1 MTSTAEAPRTAS
13 FLDAARSFGALLLG
27 AGLIAFASSDLPA
40 PLPWA
45 YGLLPIAM
53 LWLARRVGLLVGA
66 LAATSTLGAVYAAGV
81 TEPARLLFVAVLAC
95 AGLSLAASTRRGARA
110 STALALAL
118 VPILVV
124 AAGYL
129 AFGGLEELNRL
140 LVQRIDEVRR
150 LETEHRVSQALG
162 LSAAEFDRALEQ
174 TGKTWTLL
182 LPSLFALKWVLVLA
196 INCWL
201 ASVLFQDGDGFPYF
215 AEFSTWR
222 VHPVGAWAMALAM
235 ALLVTRV
242 KPAVEAGWNLAF
254 PLALAYTVQ
263 GFAVGRFVAIAFE
276 LKAVIQAAIII
287 LVVLLP
293 ILLVVFFGIGFFD
306 AWYDFRRRV
315 LAGLVGPLGD
325 DDPGRGET

>member
-1 MTSTAEAPRTAS
+1 VTSTAETPRTAS
-13 FLDAARSFGALLLG
+13 FLDAARSVGALLLG

-53 LWLARRVGLLVGA
+53 LWLSRRVGLLLGA
-66 LAATSTLGAVYAAGV
+66 LAATSTLGAVYAAGM
-81 TEPARLLFVAVLAC
+81 TEPHQLLFVAVLAG
-95 AGLSLAASTRRGARA
+95 AGLSFAASTRRGATA
-110 STALALAL
+110 STALFLAL
-118 VPILVV
+118 VPVLAV

-129 AFGGLEELNRL
+129 ALGGLEELHRL
-140 LVQRIDEVRR
+140 LAERIEEVRR
-150 LETEHRVSQALG
+150 LEMEHRVSQALG

-201 ASVLFQDGDGFPYF
+201 ASVLFQDGEGFPYF

-222 VHPVGAWAMALAM
+222 VHSAGAWAMALAM
-235 ALLVTRV
+235 ALLVSRV
-242 KPAVEAGWNLAF
+242 KPAVEAGWNIVF
-254 PLALAYTVQ
+254 PLALAYTIQ
-263 GFAVGRFVAIAFE
+263 GLAVARFVAIAFE
-276 LKAVIQAAIII
+276 IRAVIQAAIVI
-287 LVVLLP
+287 LVVCMP

-315 LAGLVGPLGD
+315 LAGLVGPLQD
-325 DDPGRGET
+325 DESGRGET